1 MLWFTAI
8 SLPSCHHG
16 ASEFVDLKVPS
27 AMMINYGRAGCILT
41 LKTVESIRILRHSA
55 LKVEKLELQ
64 LRLTNKNSQPEL
76 NRTAD

>member
-1 MLWFTAI
+1 
-8 SLPSCHHG
+8 
-16 ASEFVDLKVPS
+16 
-27 AMMINYGRAGCILT
+27 MINYGRAGCILT

-64 LRLTNKNSQPEL
+64 LRLTNKNRQPEL